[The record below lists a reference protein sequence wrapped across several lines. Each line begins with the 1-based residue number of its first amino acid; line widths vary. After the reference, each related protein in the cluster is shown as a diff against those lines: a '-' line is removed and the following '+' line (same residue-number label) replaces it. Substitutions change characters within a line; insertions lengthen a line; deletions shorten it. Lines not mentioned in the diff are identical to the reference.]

1 MYAELSAYENC
12 HYLAFMNIFSL
23 YITVPGTITSVKGSH
38 DSQSQSTFVH
48 QAQYVP
54 AKCQPSMYSTGTNP
68 RTVPTYHF
76 HSTGCHPPSG
86 TGYRRLA
93 AYTGSR

>member
-23 YITVPGTITSVKGSH
+23 YITVQGTITSVKGSH

-68 RTVPTYHF
+68 STYHF